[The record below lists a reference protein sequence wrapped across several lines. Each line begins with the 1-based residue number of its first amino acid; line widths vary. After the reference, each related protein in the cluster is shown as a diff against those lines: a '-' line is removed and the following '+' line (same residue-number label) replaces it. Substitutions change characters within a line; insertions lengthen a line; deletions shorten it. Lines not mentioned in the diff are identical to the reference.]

1 MAFTVEDFRDL
12 VQILDQKP
20 EWLEELRRLVLTR
33 EVLELPQVVRELAGD
48 LRTLTQR
55 VEELAGD
62 LRTLTQRVEEIAGD
76 LRTLTQRVE
85 EIAGDLRTL
94 TERVDQLTKRME
106 EVVVALTALTG
117 DMRKLQV
124 DVGGL
129 KGMMLEMRYRE
140 RAPTYL
146 GRIVR
151 RCHALTDEELETL
164 LTAAVEQGKLTE
176 EEADRV
182 MLADVVVRG
191 RGRQTQEPIYLV
203 VEVSYG
209 VGDGDVLRAVDRAG
223 LLSRLGTPALPVV
236 GGQGVIPTAAALAQ
250 AQGVWQIIDG
260 HVVAPDAA

>member
-33 EVLELPQVVRELAGD
+33 ELLELPQVVRELAGD
-48 LRTLTQR
+48 LRTLT
-55 VEELAGD
+55 A
-62 LRTLTQRVEEIAGD
+62 
-76 LRTLTQRVE
+76 
-85 EIAGDLRTL
+85 
-94 TERVDQLTKRME
+94 RVDQLAQRME

-117 DMRKLQV
+117 DMWKLQV

-140 RAPTYL
+140 RAPAYL

-151 RCHALTDEELETL
+151 RCHALTDEELEAL
-164 LTAAVEQGKLTE
+164 LAGAVEQGKLTE

-191 RGRQTQEPIYLV
+191 RVRGTGELVYLV

-209 VGDGDVLRAVDRAG
+209 VGEDDVARAIDRAD

-236 GGQGVIPTAAALAQ
+236 AGQGVIADAATTARSHR
-250 AQGVWQIIDG
+250 VWQVIDG
-260 HVVAPDAA
+260 QVVAPEAA

>member
-33 EVLELPQVVRELAGD
+33 ELLELPQVVRELAGD

-55 VEELAGD
+55 VD
-62 LRTLTQRVEEIAGD
+62 QLTH
-76 LRTLTQRVE
+76 
-85 EIAGDLRTL
+85 
-94 TERVDQLTKRME
+94 RVDQLGQRME

-117 DMRKLQV
+117 DVRTLQV

-140 RAPTYL
+140 HAPAYL

-151 RCHALTDEELETL
+151 RCHALTDEELEAL
-164 LTAAVEQGKLTE
+164 LAGAVEQGKLTE

-191 RGRQTQEPIYLV
+191 RARQTQEPIYLV

-209 VGDGDVLRAVDRAG
+209 VGEGDVLRAVDRAG

-236 GGQGVIPTAAALAQ
+236 AGQGVIPQAAALAQ
-250 AQGVWQIIDG
+250 SRGVWQVIDG
-260 HVVAPDAA
+260 HVVAAEAA